1 MTVDELK
8 DVEVLDILKPSI
20 NLALVEVPVTSG
32 KVQLQVLWKEGTF
45 LPLYE
50 HKIYGE
56 HELDRFVTPMLL
68 KLVLIED
75 ED

>member
-1 MTVDELK
+1 MTTDEIKDGEVLSILK
-8 DVEVLDILKPSI
+8 DQKL
-20 NLALVEVPVTSG
+20 LALIEVPPTSG

-50 HKIYGE
+50 REIHTEYCF
-56 HELDRFVTPMLL
+56 DNFVTPMLL